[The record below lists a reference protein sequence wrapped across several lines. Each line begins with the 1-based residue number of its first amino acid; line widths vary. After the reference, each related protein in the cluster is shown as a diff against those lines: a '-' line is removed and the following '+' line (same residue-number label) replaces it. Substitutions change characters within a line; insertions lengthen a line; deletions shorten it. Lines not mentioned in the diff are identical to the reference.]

1 MSTTF
6 CKRNC
11 NLNINFVTIC
21 RQNSA
26 TPIMCNNVHIS
37 LLEISTEIQYLNIQ
51 IHRVCVG
58 LIAFGG
64 SVTTK
69 LGKLVAETLSQ
80 FLTPFCYVVSGFK
93 LHHIFNWNTVVLFIR
108 FLKVHVIYNW
118 LYRITQDQ
126 RKTCEILTS
135 NIS

>member
-26 TPIMCNNVHIS
+26 TPIMCTKNHIS

-51 IHRVCVG
+51 VHHVD
-58 LIAFGG
+58 AFGG
-64 SVTTK
+64 SVATK

-80 FLTPFCYVVSGFK
+80 FLTSFCYIVSGLE
-93 LHHIFNWNTVVLFIR
+93 LHHVFNWNTVVLFIR
-108 FLKVHVIYNW
+108 FLKEHGIYNC
-118 LYRITQDQ
+118 LYRITAPKHL
-126 RKTCEILTS
+126 RKACAILTS